1 LRFGLETP
9 VEQLEAM
16 SDVPDN
22 LMLQNLREFLALPN
36 GVDDI
41 SETMIDLYDHGDVGM
56 IYSLM
61 EFVSTDQ
68 TAAKAFE
75 NRVITDRN
83 KVMAERA
90 KPYLDK
96 GRTMIAVGAAHLPG
110 DDGLVELLRRQ
121 GFTVTAVN

>member
-1 LRFGLETP
+1 
-9 VEQLEAM
+9 M

-36 GVDDI
+36 GMDDI

-68 TAAKAFE
+68 TAEKHS
-75 NRVITDRN
+75 
-83 KVMAERA
+83 K
-90 KPYLDK
+90 
-96 GRTMIAVGAAHLPG
+96 
-110 DDGLVELLRRQ
+110 
-121 GFTVTAVN
+121 TV